1 MNLDA
6 KKLNEFLEIQRERQL
21 AMEEL
26 SKLIGADISF
36 SEEEIIKNAN
46 EEFIKYVGKEIEK
59 EVSLLM
65 KSLFS

>member
-1 MNLDA
+1 MNLNA

-26 SKLIGADISF
+26 SKLIGVDISF

-46 EEFIKYVGKEIEK
+46 EEFIKYVEKEIEK

>member
-26 SKLIGADISF
+26 SKLIGVDISF

-46 EEFIKYVGKEIEK
+46 EEFIKYVEKEIEK

>member
-46 EEFIKYVGKEIEK
+46 EEFIKYVEKKIEK

>member
-26 SKLIGADISF
+26 SKLIGVDISF

>member
-1 MNLDA
+1 MNLNA

-46 EEFIKYVGKEIEK
+46 EEFIKYVEKEIEK

>member
-1 MNLDA
+1 MNLNA

-26 SKLIGADISF
+26 SKLIGVDISF

-46 EEFIKYVGKEIEK
+46 EEFIKYVEKEIGK

-65 KSLFS
+65 KSLFL

>member
-46 EEFIKYVGKEIEK
+46 EEFIKYVEKEIEK